1 MANIPFKGKNKTI
14 DNAVIWTADQT
25 YSIVRGEYT
34 ILTIPKGST
43 VKQFET
49 LNKGWTLWKSTNDKH
64 WHITG
69 E

>member
-1 MANIPFKGKNKTI
+1 MTTIPFKGKDKTI
-14 DNAVIWTADQT
+14 DNATIWTADQT
-25 YSIVRGEYT
+25 YTITRGQYT

-49 LNKGWTLWKSTNDKH
+49 TNKGWTLWREANDDR
-64 WHITG
+64 WHVTG